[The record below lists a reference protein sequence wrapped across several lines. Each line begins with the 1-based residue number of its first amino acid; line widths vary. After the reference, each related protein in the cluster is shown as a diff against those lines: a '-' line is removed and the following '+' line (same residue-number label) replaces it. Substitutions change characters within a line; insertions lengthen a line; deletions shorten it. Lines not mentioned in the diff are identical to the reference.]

1 MDNIALGK
9 YLPLNSIVHR
19 FDPRAKIVAMF
30 ILMIS
35 IFFDIGWIG
44 HIFMSAFLVFVTLL
58 AKLQLNFIWRAMK
71 PMLFMLSFLLII
83 NLLVV
88 HDGTLLFSIFGWEI
102 YSGAFI
108 QTLMILMRL
117 AYMVIISTVLTATT
131 KPLELTLGIE
141 DLLSPLKVFHVPA
154 HQFAMMISIALRF
167 IPTLIEE
174 TQRIMKAQASRG
186 VDLDEGKLMEKI
198 KAMISL
204 IIPLFVSAFQRAID
218 LADAMEARGY
228 IPDRKRTRYHQLKM
242 GLADYLM
249 LLICIGVLTCAIIL
263 QVM

>member
-9 YLPLNSIVHR
+9 YLPLNSVVHR
-19 FDPRAKIVAMF
+19 FDPRAKIIAMF
-30 ILMIS
+30 LLMIS
-35 IFFDIGWIG
+35 VFFNLGIIG
-44 HIFMSAFLVFVTLL
+44 HVMMSCFLIFVTLL

-71 PMLFMLSFLLII
+71 PMLFMLSFLLVI
-83 NLLVV
+83 NILVSR
-88 HDGTLLFSIFGWEI
+88 DGFVILSIFGFDI
-102 YSGAFI
+102 YSGAFT
-108 QTLMILMRL
+108 QTLIITMRL

-141 DLLSPLKVFHVPA
+141 DLLSPLKVIGVPA

-186 VDLDEGKLMEKI
+186 VDLDEGTLMEKI

-228 IPDRKRTRYHQLKM
+228 IPDAKRTRYHQLKM
-242 GLADYLM
+242 GINDFLM
-249 LLICIGVLTCAIIL
+249 LLICVGVLACAIVLHMI
-263 QVM
+263 

>member
-19 FDPRAKIVAMF
+19 FDPRAKIIAMF
-30 ILMIS
+30 LLMIS
-35 IFFDIGWIG
+35 VFFNLGIIG
-44 HIFMSAFLVFVTLL
+44 HVFMCCFLIFVTLL

-71 PMLFMLSFLLII
+71 PMLFMLSFLLVI
-83 NLLVV
+83 NILVSRE
-88 HDGTLLFSIFGWEI
+88 GTVILSLFGFEI

-108 QTLMILMRL
+108 QTLIITMRL

-141 DLLSPLKVFHVPA
+141 DLLSPFKVIGVPA

-186 VDLDEGKLMEKI
+186 VDLEEGKLMEKI
-198 KAMISL
+198 RAMISL

-242 GLADYLM
+242 GLHDFLM
-249 LLICIGVLTCAIIL
+249 LLTCAGVLACAIFL
-263 QVM
+263 HLM